1 MRYLAPVLFVLLLLP
16 SLARAG
22 GEDTTYSL
30 VVYGGVGYT
39 RNFSTFEP
47 EPAGLGQ
54 NGFIGTAR
62 FMWEP
67 EHLLSLG
74 IETGYCQVYRIDQK
88 GVPTEFGTTDLYAS
102 QNAVPILLMVSMRIT
117 DELKIT
123 AGSGAYIL
131 YTYTKTFGPEV
142 SPNVTSGGI
151 VAAVSYLRPLS
162 RQWSIGGE
170 VKYYSMTKF
179 SDSNL
184 GLQFMAAFR
193 IAEW

>member
-1 MRYLAPVLFVLLLLP
+1 MRYLAPVLFVVLLLP
-16 SLARAG
+16 SLALAG

-39 RNFSTFEP
+39 RNFSTFDP
-47 EPAGLGQ
+47 EPSGLGQ

-117 DELKIT
+117 DDIKIT
-123 AGSGAYIL
+123 AGSGVYLL
-131 YTYTKTFGPEV
+131 YTYTKSFATEA
-142 SPNVTSGGI
+142 SPMVMSGGI
-151 VAAVSYLRPLS
+151 AVAVSYLRPLN

-170 VKYYSMTKF
+170 VKHYSMTKF
-179 SDSNL
+179 SDSNFSI
-184 GLQFMAAFR
+184 QFMAAFR